1 MAKISVV
8 LPGYPAHAGGG
19 YKVVYQY
26 ANFLA
31 QAGHRVHLVQM
42 RPDQL
47 RDLTPAPVRRTV
59 RTLIYALGRHA
70 RPRWFPLDK
79 RITVTNYA
87 RQAAEYVP
95 VSDAVVATAMETAHV
110 ASLAA
115 EQQSIPGVYFI
126 QHYELWSDDPSYV
139 DSTWRL
145 PLRKIVIAPWL
156 QQKAADLGET
166 AVVVPNAI
174 DANAFPLGPL
184 IADRPM
190 QILGLVS
197 DLGWKRT
204 DLLAETMELVA
215 AEMPGVVLKTFG
227 VVDKP
232 SVLSEGVLHTRSPRP
247 EDLRTLYQ
255 DSRVFLCTSDSEGF
269 GLPPAEAMASGA
281 TVVSTDIGGVR
292 SYADGVALFS
302 PVGNARSL
310 ADNVLRL
317 LRDPALAQQLATSG
331 RERIAAYSPSA
342 AATAFEREILC
353 TLTNGADS

>member
-1 MAKISVV
+1 MATISVV

-42 RPDQL
+42 RPDHL
-47 RDLTPAPVRRTV
+47 RDLSPAPVRSAV
-59 RTLIYALGRHA
+59 RALMYLLARHA
-70 RPRWFPLDK
+70 RPRWFTLDK

-87 RQAAEYVP
+87 RQAAELVP
-95 VSDAVVATAMETAHV
+95 SSDVVIATAMETAEV
-110 ASLAA
+110 ASQAA
-115 EQQSIPGVYFI
+115 KQQGVPGVYFI

-139 DSTWRL
+139 DSTWRM

-156 QQKAADLGET
+156 QQKAAEFGET

-174 DANAFPLGPL
+174 DADAFPLGPP
-184 IADRPM
+184 ITDRPM

-232 SVLSEGVLHTRSPRP
+232 TVLADAVRHTRSPTA
-247 EDLRTLYQ
+247 EQLRALYQ
-255 DSRVFLCTSDSEGF
+255 DSRVFICTSDSEGF

-292 SYADGVALFS
+292 SYADGIALFS
-302 PVGNARSL
+302 PVGDARSL

-317 LRDPALAQQLATSG
+317 LRDSALAQELATSG
-331 RERIAAYSPSA
+331 RERIATYSPNGA
-342 AATAFEREILC
+342 ASAFEREILRA
-353 TLTNGADS
+353 LSDSAKE